1 MMTKRTRTATLI
13 STAAAAAAILGAG
26 LHAAWVKPTAQE
38 ERAEALRVTERLEL
52 TDLCLFPEAPHTRHP
67 AVADRHAAFHLHPLA
82 FDPHPTGMI
91 VRPPHTLR
99 TP

>member
-1 MMTKRTRTATLI
+1 MQKRPRTALLI
-13 STAAAAAAILGAG
+13 FTAAVAVAILVVG
-26 LHAAWVKPTAQE
+26 LHAAWIERTAQKS
-38 ERAEALRVTERLEL
+38 RTEALRLLERLEL
-52 TDLCLFPEAPHTRHP
+52 TDLCLFPESPHTRHP
-67 AVADRHAAFHLHPLA
+67 AVADRHAAFGLHPLA